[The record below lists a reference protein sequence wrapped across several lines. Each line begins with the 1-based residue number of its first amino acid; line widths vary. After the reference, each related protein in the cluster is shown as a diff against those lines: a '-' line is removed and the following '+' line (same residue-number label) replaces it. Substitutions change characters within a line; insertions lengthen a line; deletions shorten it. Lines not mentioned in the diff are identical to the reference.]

1 MISPELIRRYPFFAG
16 LEESQIVSLAQVAV
30 EEKVAE
36 GHVFFQEGDKVDT
49 FFLVVEGEV
58 AVIIEV
64 PDQAVEQKVSGQ
76 LMGKLET
83 KDIIISTVGPGEVFG
98 WSGLVPP
105 HEATASAKAKNACWV
120 VAFDGVQL
128 REKFNADCEF
138 GYVMLQKAAQVSR
151 ARLRDLRIESLSSLI
166 G

>member
-30 EEKVAE
+30 EAKVDE
-36 GHVFFQEGDKVDT
+36 GHVFFNEGDKLDT
-49 FFLVVEGEV
+49 FYLVVEGQV

-64 PDQAVEQKVSGQ
+64 PDQGVEQKVSGQ
-76 LMGKLET
+76 LMGELDT
-83 KDIIISTVGPGEVFG
+83 RDIVISTVGPGEVFA

-105 HEATASAKAKNACWV
+105 HEATASSKAGSACWV
-120 VAFDGVQL
+120 VAFDGVKL
-128 REKFNADCEF
+128 REMFEEDCQF
-138 GYVMLQKAAQVSR
+138 GYVMMQKAAQVSR
-151 ARLRDLRIESLSSLI
+151 ARLRDLRIESLASLI